1 MAYMGCHMYNEND
14 DEIIKPAKD
23 VFEINDFTAATE
35 WENFIDDIE
44 NIFRNWK
51 LSQSRKRVKVSLCQ
65 QLASSLPRIIKLAG
79 DLPQNRFVFEN
90 GWMGLVT
97 YDNNYKRRNSQ

>member
-51 LSQSRKRVKVSLCQ
+51 LSQSRKKVKVSVYQ
-65 QLASSLPRIIKLAG
+65 QLASSHA
-79 DLPQNRFVFEN
+79 
-90 GWMGLVT
+90 
-97 YDNNYKRRNSQ
+97 S

>member
-51 LSQSRKRVKVSLCQ
+51 LSQSRKKVKASVYQ
-65 QLASSLPRIIKLAG
+65 QLASSHA
-79 DLPQNRFVFEN
+79 
-90 GWMGLVT
+90 
-97 YDNNYKRRNSQ
+97 S

>member
-51 LSQSRKRVKVSLCQ
+51 LCQSRKRVKVSLCQ
-65 QLASSLPRIIKLAG
+65 HLASSHA
-79 DLPQNRFVFEN
+79 
-90 GWMGLVT
+90 
-97 YDNNYKRRNSQ
+97 S

>member
-51 LSQSRKRVKVSLCQ
+51 LSQSSHRV
-65 QLASSLPRIIKLAG
+65 
-79 DLPQNRFVFEN
+79 
-90 GWMGLVT
+90 
-97 YDNNYKRRNSQ
+97 

>member
-51 LSQSRKRVKVSLCQ
+51 LTQSRKRVKVSFCQ
-65 QLASSLPRIIKLAG
+65 HLASPQPTHRKVGLGFTIK
-79 DLPQNRFVFEN
+79 QVC
-90 GWMGLVT
+90 V
-97 YDNNYKRRNSQ
+97 

>member
-1 MAYMGCHMYNEND
+1 MAGYLGCHMYSENE
-14 DEIIKPAKD
+14 DEIIKPATD

-51 LSQSRKRVKVSLCQ
+51 LSQTSKKVKVSHLKNDHG
-65 QLASSLPRIIKLAG
+65 IFHIKNFKFHKLKKPI
-79 DLPQNRFVFEN
+79 LFQYHNLINIFKNF
-90 GWMGLVT
+90 L
-97 YDNNYKRRNSQ
+97 

>member
-51 LSQSRKRVKVSLCQ
+51 LSQSRKKVKVSVYQ
-65 QLASSLPRIIKLAG
+65 QLASSH
-79 DLPQNRFVFEN
+79 
-90 GWMGLVT
+90 
-97 YDNNYKRRNSQ
+97 SS

>member
-51 LSQSRKRVKVSLCQ
+51 LSQSSHRVKVSW
-65 QLASSLPRIIKLAG
+65 SRY
-79 DLPQNRFVFEN
+79 FVYAATFWSRGFTTIHN
-90 GWMGLVT
+90 TGSV
-97 YDNNYKRRNSQ
+97 

>member
-51 LSQSRKRVKVSLCQ
+51 LSQSSKRVKVSFGQ
-65 QLASSLPRIIKLAG
+65 HLALG
-79 DLPQNRFVFEN
+79 DCHQ
-90 GWMGLVT
+90 
-97 YDNNYKRRNSQ
+97 

>member
-44 NIFRNWK
+44 NIFRNWR

-65 QLASSLPRIIKLAG
+65 QLASSHASLCWLGIYRKTGSCLKMG
-79 DLPQNRFVFEN
+79 
-90 GWMGLVT
+90 GWV
-97 YDNNYKRRNSQ
+97 KF

>member
-1 MAYMGCHMYNEND
+1 MAYMGCHMYNESD

-51 LSQSRKRVKVSLCQ
+51 LSQSRKKVKVSVCQ
-65 QLASSLPRIIKLAG
+65 PLASSHA
-79 DLPQNRFVFEN
+79 
-90 GWMGLVT
+90 
-97 YDNNYKRRNSQ
+97 S

>member
-1 MAYMGCHMYNEND
+1 MGCHMYNEND

-51 LSQSRKRVKVSLCQ
+51 LSQSSHRVKVSW
-65 QLASSLPRIIKLAG
+65 SRY
-79 DLPQNRFVFEN
+79 FVYAATFWSR
-90 GWMGLVT
+90 GF
-97 YDNNYKRRNSQ
+97 

>member
-1 MAYMGCHMYNEND
+1 MYNEND

-51 LSQSRKRVKVSLCQ
+51 LSQSSKKVKVSSAFDILTTF
-65 QLASSLPRIIKLAG
+65 
-79 DLPQNRFVFEN
+79 NR
-90 GWMGLVT
+90 
-97 YDNNYKRRNSQ
+97 

>member
-1 MAYMGCHMYNEND
+1 MAGYLGCHMYSENE
-14 DEIIKPAKD
+14 DEIIKPATD

-51 LSQSRKRVKVSLCQ
+51 LSQTSKKVRVSH
-65 QLASSLPRIIKLAG
+65 
-79 DLPQNRFVFEN
+79 
-90 GWMGLVT
+90 
-97 YDNNYKRRNSQ
+97 

>member
-1 MAYMGCHMYNEND
+1 MGCHMYNEND

-51 LSQSRKRVKVSLCQ
+51 LSQSSHRVKVSW
-65 QLASSLPRIIKLAG
+65 SRY
-79 DLPQNRFVFEN
+79 FVYAATFWSR
-90 GWMGLVT
+90 GFTTIQVQF
-97 YDNNYKRRNSQ
+97 RNVWVG